1 MGMNGDTD
9 HLRQAQLYQG
19 LVRAYLFQGPT
30 AIEKQL
36 EFHCTSQFH

>member
-1 MGMNGDTD
+1 MGMNGDID

-19 LVRAYLFQGPT
+19 LVRYLFQGPT

-36 EFHCTSQFH
+36 EFHCTFQFR